1 MRAVLLLSLSIK
13 PTQTF
18 PCLQPRVV
26 SALLTRYEWPR
37 VLAAGD
43 VAVLADVTGSSSSS
57 ASDSLPHVLQGSEWM
72 KLDVTQASELSSAI
86 ANARTPTE
94 LLAFAKRRSVADA
107 AAERVHKARP
117 APQSSK

>member
-13 PTQTF
+13 PTQMF

-43 VAVLADVTGSSSSS
+43 VAVLADVTGSSSA